1 LKSFLLAFLLCFL
14 LPLSGYTQH
23 TSYLEILEDK
33 GQRIDTTYWI
43 NISTLL
49 YFDSLEAWKKWEL
62 AENFSFGKDRGN
74 LQMITDLKALHPYFR
89 DKIVHLINN
98 CKKIGIDVVVVESF
112 RTKSKQAEYF
122 GMGKK
127 YTRSSGGKSN
137 HQYGLACDLV
147 PIVKGEAQW
156 DDKKLWRRVGMEG
169 EKLGLRWG
177 GRWRSIYDPAHFEWT
192 GGLTSTH
199 LAAGVFPKPSPHHYP
214 CIDED
219 ITQLRKFWDAWEQ
232 EQAQWVRNNKIK
244 TLASGQKP

>member
-1 LKSFLLAFLLCFL
+1 M
-14 LPLSGYTQH
+14 
-23 TSYLEILEDK
+23 EVLED
-33 GQRIDTTYWI
+33 RSMRLDTTYWV
-43 NISTLL
+43 NVSMLVH
-49 YFDSLEAWKKWEL
+49 YDSLEAWKEWEL
-62 AENFSFGKDRGN
+62 AENFTFGKDRGD

-89 DKIVHLINN
+89 DKIGQLIAN
-98 CKKIGIDVVVVESF
+98 CKKIGIEVSVVESF

-127 YTRSSGGKSN
+127 YTRSSGGKSK

-147 PIVKGEAQW
+147 PIVNGAAQW
-156 DDKKLWRRVGMEG
+156 DDKKLWKRIGMEG

-199 LAAGVFPKPSPHHYP
+199 LSAGIFPKPSIQHYP

-219 ITQLRKFWDAWEQ
+219 LKQLRKFWEAWEN
-232 EQAQWVRNNKIK
+232 EQAIISRSYQSRRV
-244 TLASGQKP
+244 ASGQKP

>member
-1 LKSFLLAFLLCFL
+1 M
-14 LPLSGYTQH
+14 
-23 TSYLEILEDK
+23 EVLEDK
-33 GQRIDTTYWI
+33 SMRLDTTYWV
-43 NISTLL
+43 NVSMLVH
-49 YFDSLEAWKKWEL
+49 YDSLEAWKEWEL
-62 AENFSFGKDRGN
+62 AENFTFGKDRGD

-89 DKIVHLINN
+89 DKIGQLIAN
-98 CKKIGIDVVVVESF
+98 CKKIGIEVSVVESF

-127 YTRSSGGKSN
+127 YTRSSGGKSK

-147 PIVKGEAQW
+147 PIVNGTAQW
-156 DDKKLWRRVGMEG
+156 DDKKLWKRIGMEG

-199 LAAGVFPKPSPHHYP
+199 LSAGIFPKPSVQHYP

-219 ITQLRKFWDAWEQ
+219 LKQLRKFWEAWEN
-232 EQAQWVRNNKIK
+232 EQAIISRSYHSRRV
-244 TLASGQKP
+244 ASGQKP

>member
-1 LKSFLLAFLLCFL
+1 MRL
-14 LPLSGYTQH
+14 
-23 TSYLEILEDK
+23 
-33 GQRIDTTYWI
+33 DTTYWV
-43 NISTLL
+43 NTAMLL
-49 YFDSLEAWKKWEL
+49 HYDSLEAWKEWKL
-62 AENFSFGKDRGN
+62 AENFTFGKDRGN

-89 DKIVHLINN
+89 DKIVELIAA
-98 CKKIGIDVVVVESF
+98 CKKIGIEVSVVESF

-127 YTRSSGGKSN
+127 YTRSSGGKSK

-147 PIVKGEAQW
+147 PIVNGEAQW
-156 DDKKLWRRVGMEG
+156 DDKKLWKRVGMEG

-199 LAAGVFPKPSPHHYP
+199 LSAGIFPKPSVHKYP

-219 ITQLRKFWDAWEQ
+219 LKQLRKFWEAWES
-232 EQAQWVRNNKIK
+232 EQAILSKSYQSRRLV
-244 TLASGQKP
+244 SSQKP

>member
-1 LKSFLLAFLLCFL
+1 
-14 LPLSGYTQH
+14 
-23 TSYLEILEDK
+23 
-33 GQRIDTTYWI
+33 
-43 NISTLL
+43 
-49 YFDSLEAWKKWEL
+49 
-62 AENFSFGKDRGN
+62 
-74 LQMITDLKALHPYFR
+74 MITDLKALHPYFR